1 MDRLPMLSVVVPVRN
16 EAENILP
23 LIEEIHA
30 ALLDREGVGRWEF
43 EVIYVDDG
51 STDAT
56 PVRLREAKARFPRLR
71 ALRHKASCGQS
82 TAIWSGANAA
92 KGDWIITLDGDGQ
105 NDPTDVPALVE
116 MALAAEG
123 QPGPRVDL
131 VTGIRRKRQDT
142 WLRRV
147 SSRVANG
154 IRQSMLKDGV
164 RDTGCGLKVM
174 RRDAFLRLPYFDHMH
189 RYYPALIMRAGGAIR
204 CVDVN
209 HRPRV
214 RGTSNYGL
222 FDRLWVGITDLFG
235 VAWLIKRAKRP
246 IIETEG

>member
-1 MDRLPMLSVVVPVRN
+1 MLSVVVPVRN

-30 ALLDREGVGRWEF
+30 ALDGRWDF
-43 EVIYVDDG
+43 EVVYVDDG
-51 STDAT
+51 SSDAT
-56 PVRLREAKARFPRLR
+56 PERLREARARFPRLR
-71 ALRHKASCGQS
+71 VLRHAASCGQS
-82 TAIWSGANAA
+82 TAIWTAANAA
-92 KGDWIITLDGDGQ
+92 KGAWIITLDGDGQ
-105 NDPTDVPALVE
+105 NDPADIPALVE
-116 MALAAEG
+116 IALAGEG
-123 QPGPRVDL
+123 QPGARIDL
-131 VTGIRRKRQDT
+131 VTGIRRKRQDN
-142 WLRRV
+142 WLRRM

-154 IRQSMLKDGV
+154 IRQKMLKDGV

-174 RRDAFLRLPYFDHMH
+174 RREAFLRLPYFDHMH
-189 RYYPALIMRAGGAIR
+189 RYYPALILRGGGMIR

-209 HRPRV
+209 HRPRM

-246 IIETEG
+246 VIESEP

>member
-30 ALLDREGVGRWEF
+30 ALEGRWDF

-56 PVRLREAKARFPRLR
+56 PARLAEAKARFPRLR
-71 ALRHKASCGQS
+71 VLRHAASCGQS
-82 TAIWSGANAA
+82 TAIWTGANAA

-105 NDPTDVPALVE
+105 NDPADVPALVK
-116 MALAAEG
+116 MAFDAEG
-123 QPGPRVDL
+123 QSGKRVDL
-131 VTGIRRKRQDT
+131 VTGIRRKRQDN

-147 SSRVANG
+147 SSKSANA
-154 IRQSMLKDGV
+154 IRQKMLKDGV

-174 RRDAFLRLPYFDHMH
+174 RRTTFLRLPFFDHMH
-189 RYYPALIMRAGGAIR
+189 RYYPALIIRAGGAIR

-214 RGTSNYGL
+214 RGVSNYGL

-235 VAWLIKRAKRP
+235 VAWLIKRAKLP
-246 IIETEG
+246 VIESER

>member
-1 MDRLPMLSVVVPVRN
+1 MLSVVVPVRN

-30 ALLDREGVGRWEF
+30 ALEGRWEF
-43 EVIYVDDG
+43 EVVYVDDG

-56 PVRLREAKARFPRLR
+56 PAKLTEAKARFPRLR
-71 ALRHKASCGQS
+71 VLRHKASCGQS
-82 TAIWSGANAA
+82 TAIWSAANAA
-92 KGDWIITLDGDGQ
+92 TGAWIITLDGDGQ
-105 NDPTDVPALVE
+105 NDPGDIPALVAI
-116 MALAAEG
+116 ALDADG
-123 QPGPRVDL
+123 QAGARVDL

-142 WLRRV
+142 WLRRI

-164 RDTGCGLKVM
+164 TDTGCGLKVM
-174 RRDAFLRLPYFDHMH
+174 RRAAFLRLPFFDHMH
-189 RYYPALIMRAGGAIR
+189 RYYPALFIRAGGAIR

-209 HRPRV
+209 HRPRL
-214 RGTSNYGL
+214 RGVSNYGL

-235 VAWLIKRAKRP
+235 VAWLIKRAKLP
-246 IIETEG
+246 VIETER

>member
-1 MDRLPMLSVVVPVRN
+1 MLSVVVPVRN

-30 ALLDREGVGRWEF
+30 ALLDRQGVGRWDF
-43 EVIYVDDG
+43 EVVYVDDG
-51 STDAT
+51 SNDAT
-56 PVRLREAKARFPRLR
+56 PERLREARARFPRLR
-71 ALRHKASCGQS
+71 VLRHKQSCGQS
-82 TAIWSGANAA
+82 TAIWTAANAA
-92 KGDWIITLDGDGQ
+92 KGEWIVTLDGDGQ
-105 NDPTDVPALVE
+105 NDPADIPALVE
-116 MALAAEG
+116 IAFGAEG
-123 QPGPRVDL
+123 KAGSRIDL

-142 WLRRV
+142 WLRRM

-154 IRQSMLKDGV
+154 IRQKMLKDGV

-174 RRDAFLRLPYFDHMH
+174 RRESFLRLPYFDHMH
-189 RYYPALIMRAGGAIR
+189 RYYPALILRGGGEIR

-209 HRPRV
+209 HRPRL

-235 VAWLIKRAKRP
+235 VAWLIKRAKQP
-246 IIETEG
+246 VIEREP

>member
-1 MDRLPMLSVVVPVRN
+1 MLSVVVPVRN

-30 ALLDREGVGRWEF
+30 ALEGRWDF
-43 EVIYVDDG
+43 EVVYVDDG
-51 STDAT
+51 STDGT
-56 PVRLREAKARFPRLR
+56 PSRLREAKARFPRLR
-71 ALRHKASCGQS
+71 VLRHGASCGQS
-82 TAIWSGANAA
+82 TAIWSAANAA
-92 KGDWIITLDGDGQ
+92 KGDWIVTLDGDGQ
-105 NDPTDVPALVE
+105 NDPADIPALVE
-116 MALAAEG
+116 IALAADG
-123 QPGPRVDL
+123 QPGARVDL
-131 VTGIRRKRQDT
+131 VTGIRRKRQDN
-142 WLRRV
+142 WLRRI

-174 RRDAFLRLPYFDHMH
+174 RREAFLRLPYFDHMH
-189 RYYPALIMRAGGAIR
+189 RYYPALIIRAGGAIR

-209 HRPRV
+209 HRPRM

-246 IIETEG
+246 VIETER

>member
-1 MDRLPMLSVVVPVRN
+1 MLSVVVPVRN

-30 ALLDREGVGRWEF
+30 ALESRWDF

-56 PVRLREAKARFPRLR
+56 PARLTEAKARFPRLR
-71 ALRHKASCGQS
+71 VLRHKASCGQS
-82 TAIWSGANAA
+82 TAIWTAANAA
-92 KGDWIITLDGDGQ
+92 KGRWIITLDGDGQ
-105 NDPTDVPALVE
+105 NDPADVPALVE
-116 MALAAEG
+116 IALASESDPAS
-123 QPGPRVDL
+123 RLHL
-131 VTGIRRKRQDT
+131 VTGIRRKRQDN

-154 IRQSMLKDGV
+154 IRQRMLKDGV

-174 RRDAFLRLPYFDHMH
+174 RRDAFLRLPFFDHMH
-189 RYYPALIMRAGGAIR
+189 RYYPALIIRVGGEIR

-235 VAWLIKRAKRP
+235 VAWLIKRAKQP
-246 IIETEG
+246 IVEPER

>member
-1 MDRLPMLSVVVPVRN
+1 MLSVVVPVRN

-30 ALLDREGVGRWEF
+30 ALEGRWDF
-43 EVIYVDDG
+43 EVVYVDDG

-56 PVRLREAKARFPRLR
+56 PARLAEAKARFPRLR
-71 ALRHKASCGQS
+71 VLRHAASCGQS
-82 TAIWSGANAA
+82 TAIWTGANAA
-92 KGDWIITLDGDGQ
+92 RGDWIITLDGDGQ
-105 NDPTDVPALVE
+105 NDPADVPALVQI
-116 MALAAEG
+116 ALDAEG
-123 QPGPRVDL
+123 QPDERVDL
-131 VTGIRRKRQDT
+131 VTGIRRKRQDN

-147 SSRVANG
+147 SSKSANA
-154 IRQSMLKDGV
+154 IRQKMLKDGV

-174 RRDAFLRLPYFDHMH
+174 RRSTFLRLPFFDHMH
-189 RYYPALIMRAGGAIR
+189 RYYPALIMRSGGGIR

-246 IIETEG
+246 VIESES

>member
-1 MDRLPMLSVVVPVRN
+1 MLSVVVPVRN

-30 ALLDREGVGRWEF
+30 ALEGRWEF
-43 EVIYVDDG
+43 EVVYVDDG

-56 PVRLREAKARFPRLR
+56 PAKLREAKARFPRLR
-71 ALRHKASCGQS
+71 VLRHTASCGQS
-82 TAIWSGANAA
+82 TAIWSAANAA

-105 NDPTDVPALVE
+105 NDPADIPALVAI
-116 MALAAEG
+116 ALQADG
-123 QPGPRVDL
+123 QAGTRVDL

-142 WLRRV
+142 WLRRI

-164 RDTGCGLKVM
+164 ADTGCGLKVM
-174 RRDAFLRLPYFDHMH
+174 RREAFLRLPFFDHMH
-189 RYYPALIMRAGGAIR
+189 RYYPALFMRAGGAIR

-209 HRPRV
+209 HRPRL
-214 RGTSNYGL
+214 RGVSNYGL

-246 IIETEG
+246 VIETER

>member
-1 MDRLPMLSVVVPVRN
+1 MLSVVVPVRN

-30 ALLDREGVGRWEF
+30 ALEGRWEF
-43 EVIYVDDG
+43 EVVYLDDG

-56 PVRLREAKARFPRLR
+56 PARLGEAKARFPRLR
-71 ALRHKASCGQS
+71 VLRHQASCGQS
-82 TAIWSGANAA
+82 TAIWSAANAA
-92 KGDWIITLDGDGQ
+92 KGEWIITLDGDGQ
-105 NDPTDVPALVE
+105 NDPADIPALVA
-116 MALAAEG
+116 MALEADG
-123 QPGPRVDL
+123 QAGARVDL

-147 SSRVANG
+147 TSRIANG
-154 IRQSMLKDGV
+154 VRQSMLKDGV
-164 RDTGCGLKVM
+164 TDTGCGLKVM
-174 RRDAFLRLPYFDHMH
+174 RRESFLRLPFFDHMH
-189 RYYPALIMRAGGAIR
+189 RYYPALIIRAGGAIR

-209 HRPRV
+209 HRPRL
-214 RGTSNYGL
+214 RGVSNYGL

-246 IIETEG
+246 VIETER

>member
-1 MDRLPMLSVVVPVRN
+1 MLSVVVPVRN

-30 ALLDREGVGRWEF
+30 ALEGRWDF
-43 EVIYVDDG
+43 EVVYVDDG

-56 PVRLREAKARFPRLR
+56 SARLSEAKVRFPRLR
-71 ALRHKASCGQS
+71 ILRHKASCGQS
-82 TAIWSGANAA
+82 TAIWTATNAA
-92 KGDWIITLDGDGQ
+92 KGDWIVTLDGDGQ
-105 NDPTDVPALVE
+105 NDPADIPALVE
-116 MALAAEG
+116 QALAADSQAG
-123 QPGPRVDL
+123 ARVDL
-131 VTGIRRKRQDT
+131 VTGIRRKRQDN

-154 IRQSMLKDGV
+154 IRQWMLKDGV

-174 RRDAFLRLPYFDHMH
+174 RRAAFLRLPYFDHMH
-189 RYYPALIMRAGGAIR
+189 RYYPALIIRAGGAIR

-209 HRPRV
+209 HRPRT

-246 IIETEG
+246 VIETER